1 MVWPVIERASPC
13 RTPWASS
20 SFMTWGTPPARWRSV
35 VTKRPDG
42 FRSHSTGTRAR
53 IASKSSRASGTCV
66 AWAMAD
72 RKSTRLN
79 SSHGSNLVC
88 RLLLEKKNRQQ
99 GLHHPQA
106 EGHLRRFR
114 HLEPPLPR
122 VHGEDQDRLRVRDRG
137 GAARPLSAQVRQGY
151 ELR

>member
-66 AWAMAD
+66 AWAMAS
-72 RKSTRLN
+72 RWSTALVDPPIASVTAIAFLVMARL
-79 SSHGSNLVC
+79 
-88 RLLLEKKNRQQ
+88 
-99 GLHHPQA
+99 
-106 EGHLRRFR
+106 
-114 HLEPPLPR
+114 
-122 VHGEDQDRLRVRDRG
+122 D
-137 GAARPLSAQVRQGY
+137 GAAVHEHGGDVHAGHRDHRARHVLVAPAHG
-151 ELR
+151 